1 MWQII
6 IVNNVK
12 LSCREVR
19 HQLGQIQNVISCFVR
34 KYQQT
39 NNVMDRNH
47 KTFPVE
53 DSVLLWIVWHC
64 PFSNSMILKDNWI
77 PKLGILMRTIRNWLK
92 NAGYWC
98 QEAYQ
103 TTPSDTTTQNC
114 MFSMVSGM
122 PQMESCI
129 VEKHSL
135 VWWKPLFNIL
145 FGGGSLM
152 VWECVLH
159 DCSLDL
165 VTVQNILN
173 GPKYQRDI
181 LETCCPSLWQSC
193 FGHET
198 CVYGCQC

>member
-1 MWQII
+1 MVRKKNCSITMWQII

-47 KTFPVE
+47 KISPVE

-114 MFSMVSGM
+114 MFSMVSSM
-122 PQMESCI
+122 PQIESCI

-135 VWWKPLFNIL
+135 VWWKPLSSANDWSQISTFYL
-145 FGGGSLM
+145 
-152 VWECVLH
+152 VVVL
-159 DCSLDL
+159 
-165 VTVQNILN
+165 
-173 GPKYQRDI
+173 
-181 LETCCPSLWQSC
+181 
-193 FGHET
+193 
-198 CVYGCQC
+198 